1 MSAPN
6 AVRTAGR
13 GTVLRSTPSRLGPPR
28 TRLPREHPPIS
39 TGVGRGAGALTH
51 AQHSETAIDSTA
63 GPGQN
68 PKFTERS
75 ALAASVLKQG
85 HMGSRRAMERRGDTA
100 SANTPFRSERRVGR
114 QWRREKKAGVEDWFS
129 SQERLEAL
137 EQFQVRTLRSE
148 NKTEASGVP
157 FAWSNFDEGV
167 KELPHGHWAT
177 PFVKEVVR
185 SVQMNPQ
192 LDASMKERF
201 LDETLKELSRLS
213 IGGTTEERYQDA
225 AE

>member
-13 GTVLRSTPSRLGPPR
+13 GTVLRSTPSRPGPPR
-28 TRLPREHPPIS
+28 TRLPRQHPPIS
-39 TGVGRGAGALTH
+39 TGIGRGASTPTRV
-51 AQHSETAIDSTA
+51 QDTETIPNNAA
-63 GPGQN
+63 GRRQN
-68 PKFTERS
+68 PARTGRS
-75 ALAASVLKQG
+75 ALAASVLKKG
-85 HMGSRRAMERRGDTA
+85 RVGSRGEMERRGESV
-100 SANTPFRSERRVGR
+100 SANAPFRSEHRMGGPWKRV
-114 QWRREKKAGVEDWFS
+114 KKAGVEDWFS

-137 EQFQVRTLRSE
+137 EQFQVRRVRSE
-148 NKTEASGVP
+148 TKVETIGIP

-167 KELPHGHWAT
+167 KELPDEHWAT

-192 LDASMKERF
+192 LDAGMKERF
-201 LDETLKELSRLS
+201 LDETLKELRKLS